1 MTRHSL
7 AASTALA
14 VALAFSSTAFAQSD
28 PAAATVPAETA
39 GPTPVAQPS
48 TTDSGQIQEIVV
60 TATKRETSLEKT
72 PIAISAF
79 GQNQLDHYQ
88 VQDVTRLADF
98 VPSLHFAQQ
107 GDQGGILLTMR
118 GIGNDSAY
126 TEVADPEVAIY
137 VDGIYSPRAQGAS
150 VLLYDM
156 ERVEVLRGPQG
167 TLFGR
172 NATVGAI
179 SLVTA
184 KPTFDDFHASIEAVG
199 GSYSRFGVK
208 GMVNIPV
215 TDNFALRAA
224 FISDQHDGYISYQ
237 KAPDIAGVDRSA
249 FVTGGKKY
257 DAADQK
263 SARLSARWDLGRFK
277 WDLNGEWYKD
287 TGSPIL
293 SLMQNPRPG
302 EKFWSA
308 LVDTAPQT
316 DRYSWGIR
324 SNMTYDLTDHIEAA
338 YIAGFS
344 RVGGTA
350 DSDAD
355 AGAHPPFVDSTG
367 TTVLPNDSF
376 GENNTE
382 YSRYDFWSHEL
393 QLKSTGKNT
402 IDWIVGGYYSHE
414 VNKIRFD
421 IDQRNGYRDGTFNW
435 AGTFIQADRE
445 IDSRAAFGQA
455 VWHVNNWI
463 NLTGGIRYTSDKKQD
478 IGGRNVTFA
487 GCPATLIPAQAAAC
501 KAATANLPGI
511 FGVDLN
517 GAGNAQDVL
526 NTLNAETASLGYG
539 NLWGISPNDTKGK
552 WNKVTWLARADANVT
567 DTTLVYGSVS
577 TGFKSG
583 NIEDGGLLAGPE
595 TLTNYEVGSKSRLF
609 GGRATLNLAAYY
621 EDFKGYQVNQA
632 ETTRN
637 AAGDITGSQIVTTNA
652 KGAKAYGLEAEL
664 SANIT
669 RLDRVNIAGTYQ
681 HTQFDSL
688 ITVNNGIYNVD
699 PANFRNLKGN
709 QLPHAPH
716 FSATGTYE
724 HDFALENGG
733 RITPRFTL
741 HYETS
746 SWLSYFNGDGT
757 SGYSAADLAG
767 KGLLGTDYDKQK
779 AYAKIDLGVTYAS
792 PGDRYEIEAFSLNVN
807 DKRIRT
813 SASVSGSVG
822 TNGLQSVFLSNYEP
836 PRTWGVRVRAKF

>member
-7 AASTALA
+7 AASTAL
-14 VALAFSSTAFAQSD
+14 VASLIFTSAAFAQETAVSPSPA
-28 PAAATVPAETA
+28 PAANND
-39 GPTPVAQPS
+39 GQVA
-48 TTDSGQIQEIVV
+48 EIVV

-79 GQNQLDHYQ
+79 SQATLDKQ
-88 VQDVTRLADF
+88 RVQDVKGLADF

-150 VLLYDM
+150 VLMYDM

-179 SLVTA
+179 SMVTA
-184 KPTFDDFHASIEAVG
+184 KPTFDGFHASVEATG
-199 GSYSRFGVK
+199 GSYSRVGVK

-224 FISDQHDGYISYQ
+224 FITDQHDGYISYQ
-237 KAPDIAGVDRSA
+237 QAPNIPGINRSA
-249 FVTGGKKY
+249 FVTSGKKY

-277 WDLNGEWYKD
+277 WNLNGEWYKD

-293 SLMQNPRPG
+293 SLMQTPRPG
-302 EKFWSA
+302 QKFWSA

-316 DRYSWGIR
+316 NRYSWGIR
-324 SNMTYDLTDHIEAA
+324 SNMTYDVTDHIEAA
-338 YIAGFS
+338 YIAGFG

-355 AGAHPPFVDSTG
+355 AGAHPPVENPDGSVDQLNG
-367 TTVLPNDSF
+367 AY
-376 GENNTE
+376 GENNTQ

-402 IDWIVGGYYSHE
+402 VDWIIGGYYSHE

-435 AGTFIQADRE
+435 AGTFVQADRE

-455 VWHVNNWI
+455 VWHVNSWI

-478 IGGRNVTFA
+478 IGGRNIQYCA
-487 GCPATLIPAQAAAC
+487 GGAGGSLEDNSANPHCYNTP
-501 KAATANLPGI
+501 NLPGI
-511 FGVDLN
+511 YGIDLN
-517 GAGNAQDVL
+517 GAGNAQQVVDA
-526 NTLNAETASLGYG
+526 LNAESTALGYG
-539 NLWGISPNDTKGK
+539 NLWSLGANDTKGK
-552 WNKVTWLARADANVT
+552 WNKVTWLARADAQVT
-567 DTTLVYGSVS
+567 DSTLVYGSVS

-583 NIEDGGLLAGPE
+583 NIEDNGLLANPE

-609 GGRATLNLAAYY
+609 GGRMTLNLAAYY

-632 ETTRN
+632 ETTRDAN
-637 AAGDITGSQIVTTNA
+637 GNIIGSQLITTNA
-652 KGAKAYGLEAEL
+652 KGAKAYGVEAEL
-664 SANIT
+664 TANIT
-669 RLDRVNIAGTYQ
+669 PIDRLNLAATYQ
-681 HTQFDSL
+681 HTKFDSL
-688 ITVNNGIYNVD
+688 LTVNNGIYNVA
-699 PANFRNLKGN
+699 PQNFENLKGN
-709 QLPHAPH
+709 ELPHAPH
-716 FSATGTYE
+716 FSMTGTYE
-724 HDFALENGG
+724 HDFELPNGA
-733 RITPRFTL
+733 RITPRGTL
-741 HYETS
+741 HYETR
-746 SWLSYFNGDGT
+746 SWLSYFNGDQT
-757 SGYSAADLAG
+757 KGYAPGDLAG

-779 AYAKIDLGVTYAS
+779 AYAKIDLGLTYAS
-792 PGDRYEIEAFSLNVN
+792 PDDKYEIEAFSLNVT

-813 SASVSGSVG
+813 SAGVSGSPG
-822 TNGLQSVFLSNYEP
+822 TNGLPTVFLSNYEP
-836 PRTWGVRVRAKF
+836 PRTWGVSVRAKF

>member
-7 AASTALA
+7 AASTALVASLFFTSAAIAQDAAPAPVA
-14 VALAFSSTAFAQSD
+14 VA
-28 PAAATVPAETA
+28 
-39 GPTPVAQPS
+39 
-48 TTDSGQIQEIVV
+48 DSGQVADIVV
-60 TATKRETSLEKT
+60 TATKRETSLQKT

-79 GQNQLDHYQ
+79 SQASLDRQQ
-88 VQDVTRLADF
+88 VQDVKGLADF

-150 VLLYDM
+150 VLMYDM

-184 KPTFDDFHASIEAVG
+184 KPTFDDFHASVEAVG
-199 GSYSRFGVK
+199 GSYNRFGIK
-208 GMVNIPV
+208 GMINIPV

-224 FISDQHDGYISYQ
+224 FITDRHDGYIDYQ
-237 KAPDIAGVDRSA
+237 TPPDLPGVNRSA

-257 DAADQK
+257 YAGDQK
-263 SARLSARWDLGRFK
+263 SARVSARWDLGRFK
-277 WDLNGEWYKD
+277 WNLSGEWYKD

-293 SLMQNPRPG
+293 GLMQNPRPG
-302 EKFWSA
+302 QKFWSA

-316 DRYSWGIR
+316 DRYSWGVR
-324 SNMTYDLTDHIEAA
+324 SNMTYDITDHIEAA

-355 AGAHPPFVDSTG
+355 AGAHPPFENPDGSVNM
-367 TTVLPNDSF
+367 PNDSF
-376 GENNTE
+376 GENNTA

-393 QLKSTGKNT
+393 QLKSTGHNT

-455 VWHVNNWI
+455 IWHVNNWI
-463 NLTGGIRYTSDKKQD
+463 NLTGGIRYTSDKKKD
-478 IGGRNVTFA
+478 VGGRNVTFS
-487 GCPATLIPAQAAAC
+487 GCPDTNPAVAGTQADPACTAAV
-501 KAATANLPGI
+501 ANLPGI
-511 FGVDLN
+511 FGIDLN
-517 GAGNAQDVL
+517 GAGNAQQVVDA
-526 NTLNAETASLGYG
+526 LNAETAQYG

-552 WNKVTWLARADANVT
+552 WNKVTWLARADAQVT
-567 DTTLVYGSVS
+567 PGTLVYGSVS

-595 TLTNYEVGSKSRLF
+595 TLTNYEVGSKSKLF
-609 GGRATLNLAAYY
+609 DNHVTLNLAAYY

-632 ETTRN
+632 VTTRD
-637 AAGDITGSQIVTTNA
+637 AGGNIIGSQIITTNA

-664 SANIT
+664 TANVT
-669 RLDRVNIAGTYQ
+669 RLDRLTLAATYQ
-681 HTQFDSL
+681 HTRFKDL
-688 ITVNNGIYNVD
+688 LTVNNGIYNNV
-699 PANFRNLKGN
+699 PENIENLKGN
-709 QLPHAPH
+709 ELPHAPH
-716 FSATGTYE
+716 FSMTGTYE
-724 HDFALENGG
+724 HDFELANGG
-733 RITPRFTL
+733 RITPRGTV
-741 HYETS
+741 HYETR
-746 SWLSYFNGDGT
+746 SWLSYFNGDQIG
-757 SGYSAADLAG
+757 GYAPADQAG
-767 KGLLGTDYDKQK
+767 KGLLGTSYDQQK
-779 AYAKIDLGVTYAS
+779 AYAKIDLGLTYAA
-792 PGDRYEIEAFSLNVN
+792 PGDKYEIEAFSLNVN

-813 SASVSGSVG
+813 SAGVSGSVG
-822 TNGLQSVFLSNYEP
+822 TNGLPSVFLSNYEA

>member
-7 AASTALA
+7 AASTAL
-14 VALAFSSTAFAQSD
+14 VASLFFTSTAFAQD
-28 PAAATVPAETA
+28 AAPAAA
-39 GPTPVAQPS
+39 VAAD
-48 TTDSGQIQEIVV
+48 TSGQVADIVV
-60 TATKRETSLEKT
+60 TATKRETSLQKT

-79 GQNQLDHYQ
+79 SQASLDRQQ
-88 VQDVTRLADF
+88 VKDVTGLADF

-150 VLLYDM
+150 VLMYDM

-184 KPTFDDFHASIEAVG
+184 KPTFDGFHANVEAVG
-199 GSYSRFGVK
+199 GSYNRFGVK

-224 FISDQHDGYISYQ
+224 FITDRHDGYIDYQ
-237 KAPDIAGVDRSA
+237 TPPDLPGVNRSA

-257 DAADQK
+257 YAGDQK

-277 WDLNGEWYKD
+277 WNLSGEYYKD

-293 SLMQNPRPG
+293 GLMQNPRPG
-302 EKFWSA
+302 QKFWSA

-316 DRYSWGIR
+316 DRYSWGVR
-324 SNMTYDLTDHIEAA
+324 SNMTYDFSDHIEAA

-355 AGAHPPFVDSTG
+355 AGAHPPFEDATG
-367 TTVLPNDSF
+367 TVVMPNDSF
-376 GENNTE
+376 GENRTA

-393 QLKSTGKNT
+393 QLKSIGHNT

-455 VWHVNNWI
+455 VWHVTDRI
-463 NLTGGIRYTSDKKQD
+463 NLTGGLRYTSDKKKD
-478 IGGRNVTFA
+478 IGGRNVTFS
-487 GCPATLIPAQAAAC
+487 GCPDTNPAVAGTQADPACTAAVPG
-501 KAATANLPGI
+501 LPGI
-511 FGVDLN
+511 FGIDLN
-517 GAGNAQDVL
+517 GAGNAQQVVDA
-526 NTLNAETASLGYG
+526 LNAETAQYG
-539 NLWGISPNDTKGK
+539 NLWGISPNDTHGK
-552 WNKVTWLARADANVT
+552 WNKLTWLARADAQVT
-567 DTTLVYGSVS
+567 DGTMVYGSVS

-609 GGRATLNLAAYY
+609 DNHVTLNLAAYY

-632 ETTRN
+632 VTTRDS
-637 AAGDITGSQIVTTNA
+637 AGNIIGSQIITTNA

-664 SANIT
+664 TANIT
-669 RLDRVNIAGTYQ
+669 RTDRLNIAATYQ
-681 HTQFDSL
+681 HTRFKDL
-688 ITVNNGIYNVD
+688 LTVNNGIYNNV
-699 PANFRNLKGN
+699 PENIENLKGN
-709 QLPHAPH
+709 ELPHAPH

-724 HDFALENGG
+724 HDFELDNGA

-741 HYETS
+741 HYETR
-746 SWLSYFNGDGT
+746 SWLSYFNGDQVG
-757 SGYSAADLAG
+757 GYAPEDQAG

-779 AYAKIDLGVTYAS
+779 AFAKIDLGMTYAA
-792 PGDRYEIEAFSLNVN
+792 PGDRYEIEAFSLNVT

-813 SASVSGSVG
+813 SAGVSGSIG
-822 TNGLQSVFLSNYEP
+822 TNGLPSVFLSNYEP

>member
-1 MTRHSL
+1 MTRHIL
-7 AASTALA
+7 AASTSLAAALF
-14 VALAFSSTAFAQSD
+14 LTSTAFAQD
-28 PAAATVPAETA
+28 AET
-39 GPTPVAQPS
+39 TPQAAPAVTAS
-48 TTDSGQIQEIVV
+48 TNSANDLSQVQEIVV

-72 PIAISAF
+72 PIAITAF
-79 GQNQLDHYQ
+79 SQASLDRAQ
-88 VQDVTRLADF
+88 VQDVKGLADF

-150 VLLYDM
+150 ALMYDM

-179 SLVTA
+179 SLITA
-184 KPTFDDFHASIEAVG
+184 KPTLDGFHANVEATG
-199 GSYSRFGVK
+199 GSYNRFGVK

-215 TDNFALRAA
+215 TDNFAIRAA
-224 FISDQHDGYISYQ
+224 FITDRHDGYISYQ
-237 KAPDIAGVDRSA
+237 QAPDVPGINRSA
-249 FVTGGKKY
+249 YVTSGKKY
-257 DAADQK
+257 DAGDQK
-263 SARLSARWDLGRFK
+263 SARLSARWDLNRLH
-277 WDLNGEWYKD
+277 WNVSGEYYKD

-293 SLMQNPRPG
+293 SLMQTPRSG

-308 LVDTAPQT
+308 AVDTAPQT
-316 DRYSWGIR
+316 NRYSWGVR
-324 SNMTYDLTDHIEAA
+324 SNLSYDVSDKIEAV
-338 YIAGFS
+338 YIFGFS

-355 AGAHPPFVDSTG
+355 AGAHLPSLAADG
-367 TTVLPNDSF
+367 TTIVLPNGAF
-376 GENNTE
+376 GENNTA
-382 YSRYDFWSHEL
+382 YSRYDFTSHEV

-402 IDWIVGGYYSHE
+402 IDWILGGYYSHE

-463 NLTGGIRYTSDKKQD
+463 NLTGGIRYTSDKKKD
-478 IGGRNVTFA
+478 VGGRNITYCGA
-487 GCPATLIPAQAAAC
+487 PNSANPNCYATP
-501 KAATANLPGI
+501 TLPGI
-511 FGVDLN
+511 FGIDLN
-517 GAGNAQDVL
+517 GAGNAQDVV
-526 NTLNAETASLGYG
+526 NSLNAESSALGYG
-539 NLWGISPNDTKGK
+539 NLWGISNNDTKGK
-552 WNKVTWLARADANVT
+552 WNKVTWLARADAQVT

-609 GGRATLNLAAYY
+609 GGRMTLNLAAYY

-632 ETTRN
+632 TTTRN
-637 AAGDITGSQIVTTNA
+637 DAGNITGSQIITTNA
-652 KGAKAYGLEAEL
+652 KGAKAYGFEAEL

-669 RLDRVNIAGTYQ
+669 RNDRVNLAGTYQ
-681 HTQFDSL
+681 HTRFDSL

-699 PANFRNLKGN
+699 PANFENLKGN
-709 QLPHAPH
+709 ELPHAPH
-716 FSATGTYE
+716 FSATGVYE
-724 HDFALENGG
+724 HDFNLDNGA

-741 HYETS
+741 HYETR

-757 SGYSAADLAG
+757 AGYDPANLAG

-779 AYAKIDLGVTYAS
+779 AYAKIDLGLTYSA
-792 PGDRYEIEAFSLNVN
+792 PGGRYEIEGFALNVN

-813 SASVSGSVG
+813 SAGVSGSPG
-822 TNGLQSVFLSNYEP
+822 TNGLATVFLSNYEP

>member
-7 AASTALA
+7 AASSAL
-14 VALAFSSTAFAQSD
+14 VASLFFTSAAFAQD
-28 PAAATVPAETA
+28 AAPVAATAADT
-39 GPTPVAQPS
+39 
-48 TTDSGQIQEIVV
+48 SGQIADIVV
-60 TATKRETSLEKT
+60 TATKRETSLQKT

-79 GQNQLDHYQ
+79 SQASLDRQQ
-88 VQDVTRLADF
+88 VQDVKGLADF

-150 VLLYDM
+150 VLMYDM

-184 KPTFDDFHASIEAVG
+184 KPTFDGFHASVEAVG
-199 GSYSRFGVK
+199 GSYNRFGIK

-224 FISDQHDGYISYQ
+224 FITDRHDGYIDYQ
-237 KAPDIAGVDRSA
+237 TPPELPGVNRSA

-257 DAADQK
+257 DAGDQK

-277 WDLNGEWYKD
+277 WNLSGEYYKD

-293 SLMQNPRPG
+293 GLMQDPRPG
-302 EKFWSA
+302 QKFWSA

-316 DRYSWGIR
+316 DRYSWGVR
-324 SNMTYDLTDHIEAA
+324 SNMTYDFSDHIEAA

-355 AGAHPPFVDSTG
+355 AGAHPPFENPDGSVNM
-367 TTVLPNDSF
+367 PNDSF
-376 GENNTE
+376 GENRTA

-393 QLKSTGKNT
+393 QLKSIGHNT

-455 VWHVNNWI
+455 VWHITDRI
-463 NLTGGIRYTSDKKQD
+463 NLTGGLRYTSDKKKD
-478 IGGRNVTFA
+478 IGGRNVTFS
-487 GCPATLIPAQAAAC
+487 GCPDTNPAVAGTQADPACTAAVPG
-501 KAATANLPGI
+501 LPGI
-511 FGVDLN
+511 FGIDLN
-517 GAGNAQDVL
+517 GAGNAQQVVDA
-526 NTLNAETASLGYG
+526 LNAETAQYG
-539 NLWGISPNDTKGK
+539 NLWGISPNDTHGK
-552 WNKVTWLARADANVT
+552 WNKLTWLARADAQVT
-567 DTTLVYGSVS
+567 DGTMVYGSVS

-595 TLTNYEVGSKSRLF
+595 TLTNYEVGSKSKLF
-609 GGRATLNLAAYY
+609 DNHVTLNLAAYY

-632 ETTRN
+632 VTTRDD
-637 AAGDITGSQIVTTNA
+637 AGNIIGSQIITTNA
-652 KGAKAYGLEAEL
+652 KGAKAYGFEAEL
-664 SANIT
+664 TANIT
-669 RLDRVNIAGTYQ
+669 RLDRLNIAATYQ
-681 HTQFDSL
+681 HTRFKDL
-688 ITVNNGIYNVD
+688 LTVNNGIYNNV
-699 PANFRNLKGN
+699 PANIENLKGN
-709 QLPHAPH
+709 ELPHAPH

-724 HDFALENGG
+724 HDFELENGG

-746 SWLSYFNGDGT
+746 SWLSYFNGDQIG
-757 SGYSAADLAG
+757 GYAPEDQAG
-767 KGLLGTDYDKQK
+767 KGLLGTAYDKQK
-779 AYAKIDLGVTYAS
+779 AYAKIDLGLTYAA
-792 PGDRYEIEAFSLNVN
+792 PGDRYEIEAFSLNVT

-813 SASVSGSVG
+813 SAGVSGSIG
-822 TNGLQSVFLSNYEP
+822 TNGLPSVFLSNYEP

>member
-1 MTRHSL
+1 MTRHIL

-14 VALAFSSTAFAQSD
+14 ATLFFTTAVSAQAQDASVTPQPVPTGPAPEAQSTADTGQ
-28 PAAATVPAETA
+28 
-39 GPTPVAQPS
+39 VA
-48 TTDSGQIQEIVV
+48 EIVV

-79 GQNQLDHYQ
+79 SQASLDRQQ
-88 VQDVTRLADF
+88 VKDVTGLANF

-179 SLVTA
+179 SMVTA
-184 KPTFDDFHASIEAVG
+184 KPTFDGFHASVEAVG
-199 GSYSRFGVK
+199 GSYSRVGVK

-224 FISDQHDGYISYQ
+224 FISDQHDGYIGYQ
-237 KAPDIAGVDRSA
+237 QAPNIPGINRSA

-277 WDLNGEWYKD
+277 WNLNGEWYKD

-293 SLMQNPRPG
+293 GLMQNPRPG
-302 EKFWSA
+302 QKFWSA

-316 DRYSWGIR
+316 NRYSWGIR
-324 SNMTYDLTDHIEAA
+324 SNMTYDITDHIEAA

-355 AGAHPPFVDSTG
+355 AGAHPPFVDTTG

-382 YSRYDFWSHEL
+382 YSRYDFWSHEV

-402 IDWIVGGYYSHE
+402 IDWILGGYYSHE

-478 IGGRNVTFA
+478 IGGRNITYCGA
-487 GCPATLIPAQAAAC
+487 PNASNPNCYNTP
-501 KAATANLPGI
+501 NLPGI
-511 FGVDLN
+511 FGIDVN
-517 GAGNAQDVL
+517 GAGNAQDVV
-526 NTLNAETASLGYG
+526 NQLNAESTALGYG
-539 NLWGISPNDTKGK
+539 NLWGIAPNDVKAK
-552 WNKVTWLARADANVT
+552 WDKVTWLARADAQVT
-567 DTTLVYGSVS
+567 DSTLVYGSVS

-583 NIEDGGLLAGPE
+583 NIEDNGLLAKPE

-632 ETTRN
+632 TTTRD
-637 AAGDITGSQIVTTNA
+637 AAGNVISSQIITTNA
-652 KGAKAYGLEAEL
+652 KGAKAYGFEAEL

-669 RLDRVNIAGTYQ
+669 RLDRVNIAATYQ
-681 HTQFDSL
+681 HTKFDSL

-699 PANFRNLKGN
+699 PANFRDLKGN

-724 HDFALENGG
+724 HDFELASGG

-746 SWLSYFNGDGT
+746 SWLSYFNGDST
-757 SGYSAADLAG
+757 NGYAAADLAG

-779 AYAKIDLGVTYAS
+779 AYAKIDLGLTYAS

-813 SASVSGSVG
+813 SAGVSGSIG
-822 TNGLQSVFLSNYEP
+822 TNGLPSVFLSNYEP

>member
-7 AASTALA
+7 VASTAL
-14 VALAFSSTAFAQSD
+14 VASLFFTSAAIAQDAS
-28 PAAATVPAETA
+28 PTAAAGPAPTA
-39 GPTPVAQPS
+39 TA
-48 TTDSGQIQEIVV
+48 DNSGQVAEIVV

-79 GQNQLDHYQ
+79 SQASLDKQQ
-88 VQDVTRLADF
+88 VKDVTGLADF

-179 SLVTA
+179 SMVTA
-184 KPTFDDFHASIEAVG
+184 KPTFDGFHASVEAVG
-199 GSYSRFGVK
+199 GSYSRVGVK
-208 GMVNIPV
+208 GMINIPV

-224 FISDQHDGYISYQ
+224 FISDQHDGYIGYQ
-237 KAPDIAGVDRSA
+237 QAPDVPGVNRSA
-249 FVTGGKKY
+249 FVTSGKKY

-277 WDLNGEWYKD
+277 WNLNGEWYKD

-293 SLMQNPRPG
+293 SLMQTPRPG
-302 EKFWSA
+302 QKFWSA

-316 DRYSWGIR
+316 NRYSWGVR
-324 SNMTYDLTDHIEAA
+324 SNMTYDFSDHIEAA

-355 AGAHPPFVDSTG
+355 AGAHPPFVDGTG
-367 TTVLPNDSF
+367 ATVLPNDSF

-382 YSRYDFWSHEL
+382 YSRYDFWSQEV
-393 QLKSTGKNT
+393 QLKSIGHNT

-414 VNKIRFD
+414 TNKIRFD

-435 AGTFIQADRE
+435 AGTFIQADRT
-445 IDSRAAFGQA
+445 IASRAAFGQA
-455 VWHVNNWI
+455 IWHVNNWI
-463 NLTGGIRYTSDKKQD
+463 NLTGGIRYTSDEKRD
-478 IGGRNVTFA
+478 VGGRNVTFS
-487 GCPATLIPAQAAAC
+487 GCPGTLSTADAAAC
-501 KAATANLPGI
+501 KAAVANLPGI
-511 FGVDLN
+511 FGVDLD
-517 GAGNAQDVL
+517 GASNAQDVV
-526 NTLNAETASLGYG
+526 NTLNAESASLGYG
-539 NLWGISPNDTKGK
+539 NLWGISPNDTHGK
-552 WNKVTWLARADANVT
+552 WNKVTWLARADAQVT
-567 DTTLVYGSVS
+567 DSTMVYGSVS

-583 NIEDGGLLAGPE
+583 NIEDGGKLAGPE
-595 TLTNYEVGSKSRLF
+595 TLTNYEIGSKSRLF
-609 GGRATLNLAAYY
+609 GGRMTLNLAAYY

-637 AAGDITGSQIVTTNA
+637 AAGDIIASSLVTVNA
-652 KGAKAYGLEAEL
+652 KGAKAYGVEAEAT
-664 SANIT
+664 ANVT
-669 RLDRVNIAGTYQ
+669 RLDRINLAATYQ
-681 HTQFDSL
+681 HTKFDSL
-688 ITVNNGIYNVD
+688 LTVNNGIYNVD
-699 PANFRNLKGN
+699 PANFRDLKGN

-724 HDFALENGG
+724 HDFMMANDA

-757 SGYSAADLAG
+757 SGYAPGDLAG

-779 AYAKIDLGVTYAS
+779 AYAKIDLGLTYAS
-792 PGDRYEIEAFSLNVN
+792 PSDRYEIEAFSLNVT

-822 TNGLQSVFLSNYEP
+822 TNGLPSVFLSNYEP